1 LLSAIAAVLIL
12 NLGHGVLPI
21 YGADHGQ
28 LAAAHAILG
37 GFGFMGLF
45 AMGFSYI
52 LVPMF
57 ALSPAPAEGRANLA
71 LGLVL
76 AGIAL
81 ALAAMLSDGMETP
94 LALGAALFGLIGAGL
109 HIGLMLGAL
118 KAGMKKRLGLSF
130 ILVRAA
136 WALLLIAIILGGL
149 AGAGEDRWNM
159 PTLFAFVLTFG
170 WLLSF
175 IGGIL
180 GRVLPF
186 LTSMQAHNQG
196 QRPPR
201 LSDMGHQKITLRLHA
216 AGHVSGLV
224 LVAAGIAVDQSLLVL
239 AGGALGTIG
248 ALAFLWFTVEIV
260 GLNRRLNAQAQT

>member
-1 LLSAIAAVLIL
+1 
-12 NLGHGVLPI
+12 
-21 YGADHGQ
+21 
-28 LAAAHAILG
+28 
-37 GFGFMGLF
+37 
-45 AMGFSYI
+45 
-52 LVPMF
+52 
-57 ALSPAPAEGRANLA
+57 
-71 LGLVL
+71 
-76 AGIAL
+76 
-81 ALAAMLSDGMETP
+81 
-94 LALGAALFGLIGAGL
+94 
-109 HIGLMLGAL
+109 
-118 KAGMKKRLGLSF
+118 
-130 ILVRAA
+130 
-136 WALLLIAIILGGL
+136 
-149 AGAGEDRWNM
+149 M